1 MLHWVVEG
9 KTNFEI
15 SVILGISRL
24 TVKVHVERV
33 IRASSKHLFSCALQV
48 RACITA
54 TLMKVADGGLRLY
67 EG

>member
-1 MLHWVVEG
+1 MVEG

-33 IRASSKHLFSCALQV
+33 LGKLGVENR
-48 RACITA
+48 TA
-54 TLMKVADGGLRLY
+54 AAVMAQKTHH
-67 EG
+67 